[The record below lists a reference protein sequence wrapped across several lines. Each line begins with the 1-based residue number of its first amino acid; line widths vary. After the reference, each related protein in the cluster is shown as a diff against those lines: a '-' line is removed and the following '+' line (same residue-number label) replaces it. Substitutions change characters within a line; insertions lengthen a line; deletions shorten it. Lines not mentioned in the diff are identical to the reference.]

1 MSLKNFKTL
10 SIIAMGIIV
19 TLFFAASSY
28 AGLGKIAG
36 KITDEANGEPLP
48 GAQVQILGTTM
59 GAAADAQGQYFLLN
73 VPPGTYTVKISMMGY
88 ATKEIQDV
96 RAQLDVTTSL
106 DVQLKTT
113 VLEGETVSVVAE
125 RPIVDKTMTATR
137 INFSPEV
144 IDNVLPTNTLNQVL
158 QTSVTAADM
167 RGANKIGVGYL
178 IDGVNVTDVL
188 WPVGGGTNAYSN
200 VKHDDTPVGTA
211 VGVFENQTAV
221 GGRRPGLPNT
231 TGQVAMS
238 QVQEVDV
245 IAGTFNAEYAA
256 SGGVINLASKSGGKD
271 LTAKLFLRSSLGGLN
286 HAGPDVYT
294 GKDPAYFGGLS
305 AAEQYEK
312 AAAVVRADTSQVER
326 ASFFDWTADKYPYGD
341 KPRINAELTVGGPLT
356 NNGDFFFTGYL
367 LNDNGRFP
375 GEFQRMLSTSL
386 KLNYNLTPT
395 NKLSAMAKIDDGG
408 KLLGWKNRQ
417 YTFMYSFFLE
427 GQPVNDK
434 LNTMSYLKWT
444 KTFDASS
451 FLETTLSYV
460 TADRTYGYAPVKD
473 NNGNLHLEYDN
484 YGDWLVLDTVD
495 KVNTYLLNLSTRIFN
510 QAPGNDQFHQ
520 IDAWQNQIRIG
531 RPGYLYE
538 DISTSVL
545 SAKADFV
552 KQVNFNHQ
560 LKAGAEYKYVTL
572 DNLQHGSS
580 VGYYAWDQ
588 RFPFETIIYKLN
600 PWAFGSYIQDRIEY
614 EGIIVN
620 AGVRFDGYNMG
631 SQLPENL
638 FKPVYTD
645 TLSNTQVLGR
655 PKLGP
660 DAKTRLYVS
669 PRLGISH
676 PITEN
681 AAMHYSWGIY
691 TTPPAYIDAFRNYHV
706 FSNSSLP
713 VYYDADPDPETATA
727 YEIGLNVS
735 FARDF
740 GADLTAY
747 YRDTRNAGYTGYTI
761 HVASGSGFALM
772 NYQTTWGYR
781 DSRGIEL
788 NLYKRPSPEKYFGV
802 VGISGLL
809 SLSYSYDKPSS
820 NASSISPLRGVSDLF
835 AGTQDEAYDF
845 DTRYTWPSY
854 SRGFN
859 YWKGKLTLLFEFPM
873 DIQLSTITTY
883 NSAWY
888 YTPITRAINLRY
900 NEYDQGDDFLQTDI
914 RLTKNLTFGQ
924 YRAGVFVEALNVFDA
939 LNILAFDTYNS
950 DCQARYELKGDPWGT
965 FNRPVDQ
972 YGNPFAGIAREL
984 YAGIEFYF

>member
-1 MSLKNFKTL
+1 MSMKNLKKL
-10 SIIAMGIIV
+10 SIVCTIGVIA
-19 TLFFAASSY
+19 TLLFTAPSY

-36 KITDEANGEPLP
+36 TVTDEATGEPLA
-48 GAQVQILGTTM
+48 GAQVQLVGTTM
-59 GAAADAQGQYFLLN
+59 GAAANAQGQYFILN
-73 VPPGTYTVKISMMGY
+73 VPPGTYTLRVSFMGY
-88 ATKEIQDV
+88 ATKEVTDV
-96 RAQLDVTTSL
+96 RSQLDVTTT
-106 DVQLKTT
+106 VNVALKQT
-113 VLEGETVSVVAE
+113 VIEGETISIVAE

-144 IDNVLPTNTLNQVL
+144 VDHILPANTLDQVL
-158 QTSVTAADM
+158 QTSVTVSDM
-167 RGANKIGVGYL
+167 RGANKVGVGYL

-211 VGVFENQTAV
+211 AGVFENQTSI
-221 GGRRPGLPNT
+221 GGRRPGLPTT
-231 TGQVAMS
+231 TGQVPMS

-256 SGGVINLASKSGGKD
+256 SGGVVNLASRSGSKQIS
-271 LTAKLFLRSSLGGLN
+271 AKLFVRSSLGGLN

-294 GKDPAYFGGLS
+294 GKDPDYFGGIS
-305 AAEQYEK
+305 ATEQYDK
-312 AAAVVRADTSQVER
+312 TAAIVRADTALKER
-326 ASFFDWTADKYPYGD
+326 ASFFDWTSDKYSYGEA
-341 KPRINAELTVGGPLT
+341 PRINAELSVGGPLT
-356 NNGDFFFTGYL
+356 SKGNFFFSGYL

-375 GEFQRMLSTSL
+375 GEFQRLLSTSL
-386 KLNYNLTPT
+386 KLNYNLSPT
-395 NKLSAMAKIDDGG
+395 NKLTGMVKIDDGG

-444 KTFDASS
+444 KTFDPSS

-460 TADRTYGYAPVKD
+460 TAARTYGYAPVND
-473 NNGNLHLEYDN
+473 ELRFDD
-484 YGDWLVLDTVD
+484 YGDYLILDTVEKVD
-495 KVNTYLLNLSTRIFN
+495 KYLLNLSTRIFN

-538 DISTSVL
+538 DFSTSVL
-545 SAKADFV
+545 SAKTDFV
-552 KQVNFNHQ
+552 KQMNFNHQ
-560 LKAGAEYKYVTL
+560 LKTGAEFKYVTL
-572 DNLQHGSS
+572 DNFQHGSS
-580 VGYYAWDQ
+580 VGYYAWDPK
-588 RFPFETIIYKLN
+588 FVFETVIYKLN
-600 PWAFGSYIQDRIEY
+600 PWSFGSYIQDRIEY
-614 EGIIVN
+614 EGIVVN

-638 FKPVYTD
+638 FNPVIKD
-645 TLSNTQVLGR
+645 TLANSQILGR

-691 TTPPAYIDAFRNYHV
+691 TTPPAYIDAFRVYNV
-706 FSNSSLP
+706 FANSSLP

-727 YEIGLNVS
+727 YEIGMNVA

-747 YRDTRNAGYTGYTI
+747 YRDTRNAGYAGYTI
-761 HVASGSGFALM
+761 HVAAGSGFALM
-772 NYQTTWGYR
+772 NYQTPWGYR

-788 NLYKRPSPEKYFGV
+788 NLFKRPSPEKYFGV
-802 VGISGLL
+802 VGVSGRL
-809 SLSYSYDKPSS
+809 SMSYSYDKPSS
-820 NASSISPLRGVSDLF
+820 NASSISPTRGTSDLF

-845 DTRYTWPSY
+845 KTRYTWPSY
-854 SRGFN
+854 SRGFD
-859 YWKGKLTLLFEFPM
+859 YWKGKLTLLFEFPL
-873 DIQLSTITTY
+873 DIQVSTITTY
-883 NSAWY
+883 NSEWY
-888 YTPITRAINLRY
+888 YQPVTKQINLRY
-900 NEYDQGDDFLQTDI
+900 NEYDKGDYFLQTDI
-914 RLTKNLTFGQ
+914 RLTKNIAFGK
-924 YRAGVFVEALNVFDA
+924 YKAGVFVEALNVFDR
-939 LNILAFDTYNS
+939 LNILAVDSYNS
-950 DCQARYELKGDPWGT
+950 DCQARYEKTGEPWGV

-972 YGNPFAGIAREL
+972 YGNPLAGIAREL